1 MKMKHMNNSL
11 VTTPQIAPALNGLHR
26 CPCTGKGDA
35 QEASVFWNEA
45 PQLILFLCEWTGC
58 QGDAPAL
65 LSPVLAGTWSFSKT
79 LVQCYRVCLW
89 TPQPPEPRDERSLS
103 LYTIQQPAFCCSN
116 RKRTKRGRKSNTNKP
131 IGPNKSAP
139 FICREITLHALR
151 RNETIVWACV
161 RKCYITFYHI

>member
-1 MKMKHMNNSL
+1 MKHTNNSL

-79 LVQCYRVCLW
+79 LVQCYSVPL
-89 TPQPPEPRDERSLS
+89 DSS
-103 LYTIQQPAFCCSN
+103 AS
-116 RKRTKRGRKSNTNKP
+116 RTKRWKKP
-131 IGPNKSAP
+131 F
-139 FICREITLHALR
+139 FIHHPAASILLQQQR
-151 RNETIVWACV
+151 RNQERWEKQCQETHWSKQICTIYLQKNYTSCSKEKWNDCLDM
-161 RKCYITFYHI
+161 C